1 MCSFCHENCQCII
14 LLPVNKFLY
23 HPGVQQLTISSS
35 SSSSSIPSRKYLA
48 DRAPYFS
55 AGVKCRFVNLYFRQT
70 STKRLER
77 KVVSHNSIISHNS
90 TPHNTESPAAGLS
103 NGCGNGPVFLLN
115 SGPRG
120 LGFESRH
127 SDQMKKNAEISKG
140 FRRFPFPWLRAWFLI
155 DFRVTKRSNFV

>member
-1 MCSFCHENCQCII
+1 MCSFCHENCRCII
-14 LLPVNKFLY
+14 SLPVNMFLY
-23 HPGVQQLTISSS
+23 HPGAQQLTISSS

-55 AGVKCRFVNLYFRQT
+55 AGVKCRFVNPYFRQT

-103 NGCGNGPVFLLN
+103 NGCGNGPVFLLISCTSCGLFPSSMIHFFLKN
-115 SGPRG
+115 QRRG
-120 LGFESRH
+120 KAGW
-127 SDQMKKNAEISKG
+127 KG
-140 FRRFPFPWLRAWFLI
+140 CL
-155 DFRVTKRSNFV
+155 